1 MGLDGSD
8 LTAVSQQL
16 GRLEEQVEAENA
28 ALRASQE
35 VKAANLN
42 YQKQISALTEQL
54 LAIYQTAGV
63 ENLAAYQ
70 ALAQKLQE
78 QKALS
83 AQITALKNNL
93 GDQLAAF

>member
-1 MGLDGSD
+1 MLAPYRDLAINRRDLANSQAELAQKEKQAADLARQLGLDGSD

-54 LAIYQTAGV
+54 LAIYQTAG
-63 ENLAAYQ
+63 
-70 ALAQKLQE
+70 
-78 QKALS
+78 
-83 AQITALKNNL
+83 
-93 GDQLAAF
+93 